1 MLVPR
6 DTAKSCNVKEG
17 PRYVAHILYT
27 VGPSL
32 FFFPFEKLKEDS
44 IAPQKPQEPLPNAA
58 RQVCALGCAGSRRL
72 GSVPALRVCRAG
84 LRASIFAGKGDRDAG
99 LMSVLCGSCTRRV
112 FNAGGAAVLGLLVVA
127 LVGVTHEIASGPTAL
142 EQYAYMQ
149 QSAGGQQLAASPQA
163 RFTQLPNY
171 VVTGAVNAP
180 SGGAQAPPGG
190 VAMQFPGNS
199 DATDDQEVE
208 EKEKLT
214 EEEKKIKKEEEQ
226 QKRLKRQLG
235 RTKARTYRIR
245 ARMSELRRWIKAQS
259 KEVLQSVAAQTA
271 KIDSKIMR
279 VPGVVGPEG
288 ARGKA
293 GVPGKNGLNG
303 AHGAPGDPGPDG
315 EPGEPGPM
323 GAPGPMGPPGVVG
336 KEGVEGAVGSPGPAG
351 KPGPPGGFG
360 PQGVKR

>member
-1 MLVPR
+1 MLRDRCVPWAVLEAGDR
-6 DTAKSCNVKEG
+6 A
-17 PRYVAHILYT
+17 
-27 VGPSL
+27 
-32 FFFPFEKLKEDS
+32 
-44 IAPQKPQEPLPNAA
+44 
-58 RQVCALGCAGSRRL
+58 VCRHCAYAVL
-72 GSVPALRVCRAG
+72 GSVLAV
-84 LRASIFAGKGDRDAG
+84 FAGEGYRDAG